1 MLPSKSCVLRCSR
14 MQFQPLETG
23 NSFANIT
30 GGQGKKSKEGG
41 LMVSLKGGNNFFMS
55 GWGDPLAS
63 FFPPELLLFKAKLL
77 IMYQWGSKH

>member
-1 MLPSKSCVLRCSR
+1 MLPSKSCVLLCNR

-41 LMVSLKGGNNFFMS
+41 LMVSLKGGNNFYQ
-55 GWGDPLAS
+55 PLAAWS
-63 FFPPELLLFKAKLL
+63 GKGLNGGGGE
-77 IMYQWGSKH
+77 GDDN